1 MKSIRLLVVIFI
13 SAFLFAACAA
23 TPQPSGRQVAS
34 FSFIDQNGNPFG
46 TDQLSGKV
54 WIADF
59 VFTQCKTVCQPM
71 SVEMSKLQTTFKE
84 ENMDVEFVTFTV
96 DPASDSPEVL
106 KEYVQQFT
114 DDESNWHLVTGY
126 SQEAIEKLA
135 LEQFQTIVQMP
146 KNSSQV
152 IHGTNFYLIDQK
164 GRIVNEYNYVDETF
178 TEQLM
183 NEAKYLLK

>member
-1 MKSIRLLVVIFI
+1 
-13 SAFLFAACAA
+13 
-23 TPQPSGRQVAS
+23 
-34 FSFIDQNGNPFG
+34 
-46 TDQLSGKV
+46 
-54 WIADF
+54 
-59 VFTQCKTVCQPM
+59 M
-71 SVEMSKLQTTFKE
+71 SVEMSKLQTAFKE
-84 ENMDVEFVTFTV
+84 KNIDVEFITFTV
-96 DPASDSPEVL
+96 DPVSDSPEVL

-152 IHGTNFYLIDQK
+152 IHGTNFYLIDQN

-178 TEQLM
+178 TEQLL
-183 NEAKYLLK
+183 NEVQYLLR